1 MKLTWMSGTG
11 IVVGVGLA
19 CLVATGAAIA
29 LGVVSAPG
37 TLHVRGGKDPK
48 IILVESVPVE
58 TSLGNPDTYRAAAFW
73 QSRAAAARRELCF
86 EEFYLSNWPGEP
98 LEPILDE
105 IGKAAARGVKVR
117 ILLDQGMHRT
127 YPQPADSLGKIP
139 NIEVRT
145 IDFGSIGG
153 GVQHSKYFTVDGE
166 AVFLGSQNMDW
177 RALNHIHELGVWI
190 ADSSVTRFYQ
200 DLFELDWNLASGVRN
215 KIRDASLVFRAA
227 RRYPGSYK
235 IVQAVGDTV
244 VLQASC
250 SPPAYG
256 LDITHGDLDR
266 IVHQIELARHE
277 IVMQSLSYSPKGRGE
292 FDDEIDIALRRAA
305 ARGVKVKMLISDWN
319 QGHPEIDYLKS
330 LACIPGIEARLGTV
344 PEWTGGYIPFARVEH
359 CKYMVVDTL
368 ITWIG
373 TANWEPNY
381 FYKTRN
387 VAVTLTNRKLAE
399 QARAS
404 FETSW
409 TTVGKPVEL
418 SRDYKPKPHGA
429 KTPDGRKPYGN

>member
-1 MKLTWMSGTG
+1 MYDLIQAVSLK
-11 IVVGVGLA
+11 A
-19 CLVATGAAIA
+19 
-29 LGVVSAPG
+29 GVVRRGGSLG
-37 TLHVRGGKDPK
+37 HVRGGRTEAKV
-48 IILVESVPVE
+48 ILVESVPVE
-58 TSLGNPDTYRAAAFW
+58 TALGNPDTYRAAAFW
-73 QSRAAAARRELCF
+73 QSRIAASKRDLCF

-98 LEPILDE
+98 LQPILDE

-139 NIEVRT
+139 NIEVRI
-145 IDFGSIGG
+145 IDFGSIAG

-177 RALNHIHELGVWI
+177 RALNHIHEMGVWI

-200 DLFELDWNLASGVRN
+200 DLFELDWKMSAGMGN
-215 KIRDASLVFRAA
+215 KIQDASFAQSASRH
-227 RRYPGSYK
+227 YPDYK
-235 IVQAVGDTV
+235 ILQSPGDTV
-244 VLQASC
+244 TLETSY
-250 SPPAYG
+250 SPPTFG
-256 LDITHGDLDR
+256 LDINHGDLDR
-266 IVHQIELARHE
+266 IVHKIEIARHE
-277 IVMQSLSYSPKGRGE
+277 IVMQSLTYSPKGHGE
-292 FDDEIDIALRRAA
+292 FDDRIDIALRRAA

-330 LACIPGIEARLGTV
+330 LACIPSIEARLGTV
-344 PEWTGGYIPFARVEH
+344 PEWSGGYIPFARVEH

-387 VAVTLTNRKLAE
+387 VAVTLTNRNLAK

-409 TTVGKPVEL
+409 TTVAAPVDL

-429 KTPDGRKPYGN
+429 RSPDGRKSYGN

>member
-1 MKLTWMSGTG
+1 MKRTWRSGPG

-19 CLVATGAAIA
+19 CLVATGVARS

-37 TLHVRGGKDPK
+37 TLHVRSARDPR

-73 QSRAAAARRELCF
+73 QSRVAAARRDLCF

-98 LEPILDE
+98 LQPILDE

-139 NIEVRT
+139 NIEVRI

-177 RALNHIHELGVWI
+177 RALAHIHEMGVWI

-200 DLFELDWNLASGVRN
+200 DLFDLDWKMAAGMGN
-215 KIRDASLVFRAA
+215 KIQNLSFAVNAA
-227 RRYPGSYK
+227 RRYPDYK
-235 IVQAVGDTV
+235 ILQSPGDTV
-244 VLQASC
+244 TLETSY
-250 SPPAYG
+250 SPPSFG
-256 LDITHGDLDR
+256 LDITRGDLDR
-266 IVHQIELARHE
+266 IVHKIEIARHE
-277 IVMQSLSYSPKGRGE
+277 IVMQSLTYSPKGHGE
-292 FDDEIDIALRRAA
+292 FDDRIDIALRRAA

-330 LACIPGIEARLGTV
+330 LACIPNIEARLGTV
-344 PEWTGGYIPFARVEH
+344 PEWSGGYIPFARVEH
-359 CKYMVVDTL
+359 CKYMVVDTMV
-368 ITWIG
+368 TWIG

-381 FYKTRN
+381 FYKSRN
-387 VAVTLTNRKLAE
+387 VAVTLTNRNLAK

-409 TTVGKPVEL
+409 TTVAAPVDL

-429 KTPDGRKPYGN
+429 RSPDGRKSYGN